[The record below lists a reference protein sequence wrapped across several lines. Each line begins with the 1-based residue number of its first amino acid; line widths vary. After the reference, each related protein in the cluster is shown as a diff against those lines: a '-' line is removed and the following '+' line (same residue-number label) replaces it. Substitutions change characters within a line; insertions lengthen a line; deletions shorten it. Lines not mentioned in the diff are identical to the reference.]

1 MNKTRE
7 NELESELRSGT
18 LEVYLRDE
26 RPQFDDCVWKFDMTL
41 DIKDF
46 NDFIKDA
53 WFVVGEQ
60 RAKDN
65 GDYSFEQVVQ
75 SCFQGLAAML
85 EFDDIIEIKR
95 KTTNGWNKD
104 KKEFQDFIAKS
115 DNEFEEAL
123 QRRELENERKE
134 S

>member
-7 NELESELRSGT
+7 NEIEQGLRQGT
-18 LEVYLRDE
+18 LEVYLNDE
-26 RPQFDDCVWKFDMTL
+26 RPQFDDRVWKFDMTL

-46 NDFIKDA
+46 NEFIKDA
-53 WFVVGEQ
+53 WFVVGEE

-65 GDYSFEQVVQ
+65 GQYSFEQVVQ

-95 KTTNGWNKD
+95 KTTNGWNED
-104 KKEFQDFIAKS
+104 KKKFQDFLAK
-115 DNEFEEAL
+115 NEFEEML
-123 QRRELENERKE
+123 KRREIENEQKE